1 MARMNPNS
9 LLDRVDR
16 ALAEWQATCPDLDL
30 SASAITLRLVL
41 LGRYIEQQAKTSFAP
56 FDIQPWEFDV
66 LATLRRK
73 GEPYELPAGELARS
87 VLMTCSGMTH
97 RLDRLQARGLVAR
110 AASPADRR
118 QVLVR
123 LTPAGRD
130 LVDSAVQRRSGAA
143 QQVAELFSS
152 EEAARLTDDLR
163 RLLIALEQGGGGCE
177 TSP

>member
-1 MARMNPNS
+1 MNPNS

-30 SASAITLRLVL
+30 TASAVTLRLVL
-41 LGRYIEQQAKTSFAP
+41 LGRYMEQQAKTGLAP

-73 GEPYELPAGELARS
+73 GEPYELSAGELARS

-97 RLDRLQARGLVAR
+97 RLDRLQARGLVER
-110 AASPADRR
+110 AASPSDRR

-123 LTPAGRD
+123 LTLAGRE
-130 LVDSAVQRRSGAA
+130 LVDTAVQRR
-143 QQVAELFSS
+143 AESACQLMDLFST
-152 EEAARLTDDLR
+152 EEAARLAGDLR
-163 RLLIALEQGGGGCE
+163 RLLIALEQGGNCCG
-177 TSP
+177 SSA